1 VLRVVAGKAS
11 AVVRGAGQAKFRAP
25 RPAPLVR
32 DPTLPPQAH
41 QLPDLD
47 AICDA
52 AAAELLAA
60 GFAKVDYVAVRHADT
75 LKVVTESG
83 AGPLR
88 VLAAAWL
95 GSTRLI
101 DNVGRP

>member
-1 VLRVVAGKAS
+1 M
-11 AVVRGAGQAKFRAP
+11 
-25 RPAPLVR
+25 R
-32 DPTLPPQAH
+32 DPALPPQAH
-41 QLPDLD
+41 ELPDLD

-52 AAAELLAA
+52 AADELLAA

-75 LKVVTESG
+75 LQVVSETG
-83 AGPLR
+83 ARPLR

-101 DNVGRP
+101 DNVGTA

>member
-1 VLRVVAGKAS
+1 M
-11 AVVRGAGQAKFRAP
+11 RGAGPAKTRPP

-47 AICDA
+47 AICAA
-52 AAAELLAA
+52 AAAELLAD
-60 GFAKVDYVAVRHADT
+60 GFAKVDYIAVRHADT
-75 LKVVTESG
+75 LKVVTETG
-83 AGPLR
+83 DAPLR

-95 GSTRLI
+95 GGTRLI
-101 DNVGRP
+101 DNVAA